1 MFSKLIKFN
10 LYIICIFLIS
20 IKSFAAEIIKK
31 IEINGNDRVSD
42 ETIKMFSSVDVNQ
55 KLSSS
60 DINNILKLIY
70 DSNFFKD
77 VSVKFDNNI
86 LSINVVE
93 NPIIQEINYEG
104 IKSKRIKDLI
114 LRNLSLKSRSSY
126 DELILKND
134 KKKIQ
139 SSLKSLGYYFSNIDV
154 YVEDLNDN
162 KVNINYKI
170 ELGEKAKIKKI
181 SFIGNKIFKDKK
193 LRNLIVSEEYKFWKF
208 ISGKKFLNE
217 NTISLDTRLLKNFYL
232 NNGYYDVKIN
242 SSFAKF
248 INNTEFELIFNINA
262 NQKFVFNNL
271 TLDIPDDF
279 NKENFKEIISYFDSL
294 KGESYSINKVK
305 DILEKIDIISL
316 SDQYESVAA
325 SVIEDID
332 NQMINLRFIIEES
345 EKIFV
350 EKINIYGNSV
360 TRESVIRNQFVI
372 DEGDPYNKLL
382 ANKTINNLKSLNF
395 FKKVDSEIIEGS
407 ASDLKIININVE
419 EKPTGEISAGA
430 GVGTSGGTIAFGVKE
445 NNYLGKGLTV
455 QSNLTINEESLKGI
469 FAVTN
474 PNYKNT
480 DKSVYFSAEAIEID
494 RLTDFGYKTTKNGF
508 SVGTSFE
515 YLNDFNLGIGTSNF
529 YEKIDTDSTASKRQK
544 SQEGNYW
551 DSFINLTFDY
561 DTRNQKFQ
569 TTDGFRSRYFIDLP
583 IISETSTI
591 TNTYNYKLYKELYQ
605 NNISSL
611 SLFFS
616 SATSIKDKDI
626 KLSERIFLP
635 SSKLRGFERGKV
647 GPKDGDDFIGGN
659 YATALNIS
667 STVPQVLE
675 NFENI
680 DVLVFFDAA
689 NVWGVDYFKGDNEGS
704 ELRSSVGIGIDWLTP
719 VGPLSFTFAEA
730 LSKSNT
736 DKTESFRFNLGTTFW
751 WF

>member
-1 MFSKLIKFN
+1 MLSKFIKFN
-10 LYIICIFLIS
+10 FFIICIFMLS
-20 IKSFAAEIIKK
+20 TQSFALEIIKK
-31 IEINGNDRVSD
+31 INITGNNRISD
-42 ETIKMFSSVDVNQ
+42 ETIKMFSTVDVDQ
-55 KLSSS
+55 KISPS

-70 DSNFFKD
+70 ESNFFKD
-77 VSVKFDNNI
+77 VSVKFNDNI
-86 LSINVVE
+86 LSINVSE
-93 NPIIQEINYEG
+93 NPIIQEISYDG
-104 IKSKRIKDLI
+104 IKSKRIKDTI
-114 LRNLSLKSRSSY
+114 LTNLSLKSRSSFNK
-126 DELILKND
+126 LILKND

-139 SSLKSLGYYFSNIDV
+139 SSLKNLGYYFSDINVII
-154 YVEDLNDN
+154 EELNDN

-170 ELGEKAKIKKI
+170 ELGKKAKIKKI

-193 LRNLIVSEEYKFWKF
+193 LKSLIVSEEYKFWKF

-217 NTISLDTRLLKNFYL
+217 NIISLDTRLLKNFYL

-248 INNTEFELIFNINA
+248 INNTDFELIFNINA

-271 TLDIPDDF
+271 TLDIPNDF
-279 NKENFKEIISYFDSL
+279 NKENFSDIISYFDSL
-294 KGESYSINKVK
+294 RGKTYSINKVK
-305 DILEKIDIISL
+305 DILEKIDIISI
-316 SDQYESVAA
+316 SDQYESVAS
-325 SVIEDID
+325 SVVEDID

-345 EKIFV
+345 KKIFV
-350 EKINIYGNSV
+350 EKINIFGNNV
-360 TRESVIRNQFVI
+360 TRENVLRNQFVI
-372 DEGDPYNKLL
+372 DEGDPYNEILT
-382 ANKTINNLKSLNF
+382 NKTINNLKSLNF

-407 ASDLKIININVE
+407 TSDLKVININVE

-430 GVGTSGGTIAFGVKE
+430 GVGTSGGTISFGVKE
-445 NNYLGKGLTV
+445 SNYLGKGLTV
-455 QSNLTINEESLKGI
+455 LSNLTINEESLKGI

-544 SQEGNYW
+544 SQDGNYW
-551 DSFINLTFDY
+551 DSFVNLTFDY
-561 DTRNQKFQ
+561 DARNQKFQ
-569 TTDGFRSRYFIDLP
+569 TTDGFRSRYFVDLP
-583 IISETSTI
+583 FISETSTLN
-591 TNTYNYKLYKELYQ
+591 NTYNYKLYNELYQ

-611 SLFFS
+611 SLFLS
-616 SATSIKDKDI
+616 SATSIKNKDI

-659 YATALNIS
+659 YAAALNIAT
-667 STVPQVLE
+667 TVPQILE

-680 DVLVFFDAA
+680 DVLVFLDAA
-689 NVWGVDYFKGDNEGS
+689 NVWGVDYFKGDDEGS

-719 VGPLSFTFAEA
+719 IGPLSFTFAEA

-736 DKTESFRFNLGTTFW
+736 DKTESFRFNLGTTF
-751 WF
+751 

>member
-1 MFSKLIKFN
+1 MLSTQ
-10 LYIICIFLIS
+10 
-20 IKSFAAEIIKK
+20 SFALQIIKK
-31 IEINGNDRVSD
+31 INITGNNRISD
-42 ETIKMFSSVDVNQ
+42 ETIKMFSTVDVDQ
-55 KLSSS
+55 KISPS

-70 DSNFFKD
+70 ESNFFKD
-77 VSVKFDNNI
+77 VSVKFNDNI
-86 LSINVVE
+86 LSINVSE
-93 NPIIQEINYEG
+93 NPIIQEISYDG
-104 IKSKRIKDLI
+104 IKSKRIKDTI
-114 LRNLSLKSRSSY
+114 LTNLSLKSRSSFNK
-126 DELILKND
+126 LILKND

-139 SSLKSLGYYFSNIDV
+139 SSLKNLGYYFSDINVII
-154 YVEDLNDN
+154 EELNDN

-170 ELGEKAKIKKI
+170 ELGKKAKIKKI

-193 LRNLIVSEEYKFWKF
+193 LKSLIVSEEYKFWKF

-217 NTISLDTRLLKNFYL
+217 NIISLDTRLLKNFYL

-248 INNTEFELIFNINA
+248 INNTDFELIFNINA

-271 TLDIPDDF
+271 TLDIPNDF
-279 NKENFKEIISYFDSL
+279 NKENFSDIISYFDSL
-294 KGESYSINKVK
+294 RGKTYSINKVK
-305 DILEKIDIISL
+305 DILEKIDIISI
-316 SDQYESVAA
+316 SDQYESVAS
-325 SVIEDID
+325 SVVEDID

-345 EKIFV
+345 KKIFV
-350 EKINIYGNSV
+350 EKINIFGNNV
-360 TRESVIRNQFVI
+360 TRENVLRNQFVI
-372 DEGDPYNKLL
+372 DEGDPYNEILT
-382 ANKTINNLKSLNF
+382 NKTINNLKSLNF

-407 ASDLKIININVE
+407 TSDLKVININVE

-430 GVGTSGGTIAFGVKE
+430 GVGTSGGTISFGVKE
-445 NNYLGKGLTV
+445 SNYLGKGLTV
-455 QSNLTINEESLKGI
+455 LSNLTINEESLKGI

-544 SQEGNYW
+544 SQDGNYW
-551 DSFINLTFDY
+551 DSFVNLTFDY
-561 DTRNQKFQ
+561 DARNQKFQ
-569 TTDGFRSRYFIDLP
+569 TTDGFRSRYFVDLP
-583 IISETSTI
+583 FISETSTLN
-591 TNTYNYKLYKELYQ
+591 NTYNYKLYNELYQ

-611 SLFFS
+611 SLFLS
-616 SATSIKDKDI
+616 SATSIKNKDI

-659 YATALNIS
+659 YAAALNIAT
-667 STVPQVLE
+667 TVPQILE

-680 DVLVFFDAA
+680 DVLVFLDAA
-689 NVWGVDYFKGDNEGS
+689 NVWGVDYFKGDDEGR

-719 VGPLSFTFAEA
+719 IGPLSFTFAEA

-736 DKTESFRFNLGTTFW
+736 DKTESFRFNLGTTF
-751 WF
+751 

>member
-104 IKSKRIKDLI
+104 IKSKRINDLI

-736 DKTESFRFNLGTTFW
+736 DKTESFRFNLGTTF
-751 WF
+751 

>member
-1 MFSKLIKFN
+1 MLSTQ
-10 LYIICIFLIS
+10 
-20 IKSFAAEIIKK
+20 SFALQIIKK
-31 IEINGNDRVSD
+31 INITGNNRISD
-42 ETIKMFSSVDVNQ
+42 ETIKMFSTVDVDQ
-55 KLSSS
+55 KISPS

-70 DSNFFKD
+70 ESNFFKD
-77 VSVKFDNNI
+77 VSVKFNDNI
-86 LSINVVE
+86 LSINVSE
-93 NPIIQEINYEG
+93 NPIIQEISYDG
-104 IKSKRIKDLI
+104 IKSKRIKDTI
-114 LRNLSLKSRSSY
+114 LTNLSLKSRSSFNK
-126 DELILKND
+126 LILKND

-139 SSLKSLGYYFSNIDV
+139 SSLKNLGYYFSDINVII
-154 YVEDLNDN
+154 EELNDN

-170 ELGEKAKIKKI
+170 ELGKKAKIKKI

-193 LRNLIVSEEYKFWKF
+193 LKSLIVSEEYKFWKF

-217 NTISLDTRLLKNFYL
+217 NIISLDTRLLKNFYL

-248 INNTEFELIFNINA
+248 INNTDFELIFNINA

-271 TLDIPDDF
+271 TLDIPNDF
-279 NKENFKEIISYFDSL
+279 NKENFSDIISYFDSL
-294 KGESYSINKVK
+294 RGKTYSINKVK
-305 DILEKIDIISL
+305 DILEKIDIISI
-316 SDQYESVAA
+316 SDQYESVAS
-325 SVIEDID
+325 SVVEDID

-345 EKIFV
+345 KKIFV
-350 EKINIYGNSV
+350 EKINIFGNNV
-360 TRESVIRNQFVI
+360 TRENVLRNQFVI
-372 DEGDPYNKLL
+372 DEGDPYNEILT
-382 ANKTINNLKSLNF
+382 NKTINNLKSLNF

-407 ASDLKIININVE
+407 TSDLKVININVE

-430 GVGTSGGTIAFGVKE
+430 GVGTSGGTISFGVKE
-445 NNYLGKGLTV
+445 SNYLGKGLTV
-455 QSNLTINEESLKGI
+455 LSNLTINEESLKGI

-544 SQEGNYW
+544 SQDGNYW
-551 DSFINLTFDY
+551 DSFVNLTFDY
-561 DTRNQKFQ
+561 DARNQKFQ
-569 TTDGFRSRYFIDLP
+569 TTDGFRSRYFVDLP
-583 IISETSTI
+583 FISETSTLN
-591 TNTYNYKLYKELYQ
+591 NTYNYKLYNELYQ

-611 SLFFS
+611 SLFLS
-616 SATSIKDKDI
+616 SATSIKNKDI

-659 YATALNIS
+659 YAAALNIAT
-667 STVPQVLE
+667 TVPQILE

-680 DVLVFFDAA
+680 DVLVFLDAA
-689 NVWGVDYFKGDNEGS
+689 NVWGVDYFKGDDEGS

-719 VGPLSFTFAEA
+719 IGPLSFTFAEA

-736 DKTESFRFNLGTTFW
+736 DKTESFRFNLGTTF
-751 WF
+751 

>member
-1 MFSKLIKFN
+1 MLSTQ
-10 LYIICIFLIS
+10 
-20 IKSFAAEIIKK
+20 SFALEIIKK
-31 IEINGNDRVSD
+31 INITGNNRISD
-42 ETIKMFSSVDVNQ
+42 ETIKMFSTVDVDQ
-55 KLSSS
+55 KISPS

-70 DSNFFKD
+70 ESNFFKD
-77 VSVKFDNNI
+77 VSVKFNDNI
-86 LSINVVE
+86 LSINVSE
-93 NPIIQEINYEG
+93 NPIIQEISYDG
-104 IKSKRIKDLI
+104 IKSKRIKDTI
-114 LRNLSLKSRSSY
+114 LTNLSLKSRSSFNK
-126 DELILKND
+126 LILKND

-139 SSLKSLGYYFSNIDV
+139 SSLKNLGYYFSDINVII
-154 YVEDLNDN
+154 EELNDN

-170 ELGEKAKIKKI
+170 ELGKKAKIKKI

-193 LRNLIVSEEYKFWKF
+193 LKSLIVSEEYKFWKF

-217 NTISLDTRLLKNFYL
+217 NIISLDTRLLKNFYL

-248 INNTEFELIFNINA
+248 INNTDFELIFNINA

-271 TLDIPDDF
+271 TLDIPNDF
-279 NKENFKEIISYFDSL
+279 NKENFSDIISYFDSL
-294 KGESYSINKVK
+294 RGKTYSINKVK
-305 DILEKIDIISL
+305 DILEKIDIISI
-316 SDQYESVAA
+316 SDQYESVAS
-325 SVIEDID
+325 SVVEDID

-345 EKIFV
+345 KKIFV
-350 EKINIYGNSV
+350 EKINIFGNNV
-360 TRESVIRNQFVI
+360 TRENVLRNQFVI
-372 DEGDPYNKLL
+372 DEGDPYNEILT
-382 ANKTINNLKSLNF
+382 NKTINNLKSLNF

-407 ASDLKIININVE
+407 TSDLKVININVE

-430 GVGTSGGTIAFGVKE
+430 GVGTSGGTISFGVKE
-445 NNYLGKGLTV
+445 SNYLGKGLTV
-455 QSNLTINEESLKGI
+455 LSNLTINEESLKGI

-544 SQEGNYW
+544 SQDGNYW
-551 DSFINLTFDY
+551 DSFVNLTFDY
-561 DTRNQKFQ
+561 DARNQKFQ
-569 TTDGFRSRYFIDLP
+569 TTDGFRSRYFVDLP
-583 IISETSTI
+583 FISETSTLN
-591 TNTYNYKLYKELYQ
+591 NTYNYKLYNELYQ

-611 SLFFS
+611 SLFLS
-616 SATSIKDKDI
+616 SATSIKNKDI

-659 YATALNIS
+659 YAAALNIAT
-667 STVPQVLE
+667 TVPQILE

-680 DVLVFFDAA
+680 DVLVFLDAA
-689 NVWGVDYFKGDNEGS
+689 NVWGVDYFKGDDEGS

-719 VGPLSFTFAEA
+719 IGPLSFTFAEA

-736 DKTESFRFNLGTTFW
+736 DKTESFRFNLGTTF
-751 WF
+751 

>member
-1 MFSKLIKFN
+1 MLSTQ
-10 LYIICIFLIS
+10 
-20 IKSFAAEIIKK
+20 SFALQIIKK
-31 IEINGNDRVSD
+31 INITGNNRISD
-42 ETIKMFSSVDVNQ
+42 ETIKMFSTVDVDQ
-55 KLSSS
+55 KISPS

-70 DSNFFKD
+70 ESNFFKD
-77 VSVKFDNNI
+77 VSVKFNDNI
-86 LSINVVE
+86 LSINVSE
-93 NPIIQEINYEG
+93 NPIIQEISYDG
-104 IKSKRIKDLI
+104 IKSKRIKDTI
-114 LRNLSLKSRSSY
+114 LTNLSLKSRSSFNK
-126 DELILKND
+126 LILKND

-139 SSLKSLGYYFSNIDV
+139 SSLKNLGYYFSDINVII
-154 YVEDLNDN
+154 EELNDN

-170 ELGEKAKIKKI
+170 ELGKKAKIKKI

-193 LRNLIVSEEYKFWKF
+193 LKSLIVSEEYKFWKF

-217 NTISLDTRLLKNFYL
+217 NIISLDTRLLKNFYL

-248 INNTEFELIFNINA
+248 INNTDFELIFNINA

-271 TLDIPDDF
+271 TLDIPNDF
-279 NKENFKEIISYFDSL
+279 NKENFSDIISYFDSL
-294 KGESYSINKVK
+294 RGKTYSINKVK
-305 DILEKIDIISL
+305 DILEKIDIISI
-316 SDQYESVAA
+316 SDQYESVAS
-325 SVIEDID
+325 SVVEDID

-345 EKIFV
+345 KKIFV
-350 EKINIYGNSV
+350 EKINIFGNNV
-360 TRESVIRNQFVI
+360 TRENVLRNQFVI
-372 DEGDPYNKLL
+372 DEGDPYNEILT
-382 ANKTINNLKSLNF
+382 NKTINNLKSLNF

-407 ASDLKIININVE
+407 TSDLKVININVE

-430 GVGTSGGTIAFGVKE
+430 GVGTSGGTISFGVKE

-455 QSNLTINEESLKGI
+455 RSNLTINEESLKGI

-515 YLNDFNLGIGTSNF
+515 YLNDFNLGIGASNF

-544 SQEGNYW
+544 SQDGNYW
-551 DSFINLTFDY
+551 DSFVNLTFDY
-561 DTRNQKFQ
+561 DARNQKFQ
-569 TTDGFRSRYFIDLP
+569 TTDGFRSRYFVDLP
-583 IISETSTI
+583 FISETSTLN
-591 TNTYNYKLYKELYQ
+591 NTYNYKLYNELYQ

-611 SLFFS
+611 SLFLS
-616 SATSIKDKDI
+616 SATSIKNKDI

-659 YATALNIS
+659 YAAALNIAT
-667 STVPQVLE
+667 TVPQILE

-680 DVLVFFDAA
+680 DVLVFLDAA
-689 NVWGVDYFKGDNEGS
+689 NVWGVDYFKGDDEGR

-719 VGPLSFTFAEA
+719 IGPLSFTFAEA

-736 DKTESFRFNLGTTFW
+736 DKTESFRFNLGTTF
-751 WF
+751 